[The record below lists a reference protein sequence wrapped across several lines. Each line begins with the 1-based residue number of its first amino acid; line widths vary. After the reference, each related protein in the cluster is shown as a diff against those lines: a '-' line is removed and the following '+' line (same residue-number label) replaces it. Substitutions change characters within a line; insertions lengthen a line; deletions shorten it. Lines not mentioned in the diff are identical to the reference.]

1 MKEMIAE
8 NEAKVRDLEDA
19 IRVLEDKSKKDNDEW
34 ETKLNQAEGD
44 QEAFRKFRQDEQKM
58 IQEKEQLAQ
67 DLEDEKKGRQAEV
80 RDLEK

>member
-44 QEAFRKFRQDEQKM
+44 QEAFRKFRQDE
-58 IQEKEQLAQ
+58 
-67 DLEDEKKGRQAEV
+67 
-80 RDLEK
+80 